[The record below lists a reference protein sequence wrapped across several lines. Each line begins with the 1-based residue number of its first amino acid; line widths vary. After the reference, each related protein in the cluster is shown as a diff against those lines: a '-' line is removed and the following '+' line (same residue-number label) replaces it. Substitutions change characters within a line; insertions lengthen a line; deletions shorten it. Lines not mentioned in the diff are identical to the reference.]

1 VTIKLPLEAE
11 LARLPSRGIPPFH
24 QGGFFMLTQKLLE
37 ELLFHHSS
45 NHEECSM
52 AVLLHV
58 LKELSEKLDRI
69 EALLERRQQVDAKQL
84 KDVQR
89 SMLNKV
95 EKQLRHLEE
104 THTST
109 FTSLSTE
116 LKSVKESLEN
126 ARSKFIG
133 FH

>member
-1 VTIKLPLEAE
+1 
-11 LARLPSRGIPPFH
+11 
-24 QGGFFMLTQKLLE
+24 MLTQKLLE

-45 NHEECSM
+45 NHQECSM
-52 AVLLHV
+52 AVLLHL
-58 LKELSEKLDRI
+58 LKDLSEKLDRV

-84 KDVQR
+84 KNVQR

-95 EKQLRHLEE
+95 EKQFRHLEE

-109 FTSLSTE
+109 LTSLSNE

-133 FH
+133 FY

>member
-1 VTIKLPLEAE
+1 VTIKLPLEVVLWA
-11 LARLPSRGIPPFH
+11 SPFQRQPTSY

-52 AVLLHV
+52 AVVLHL
-58 LKELSEKLDRI
+58 LKELSEKLDRV
-69 EALLERRQQVDAKQL
+69 EALLERRQQVDAKQF

-95 EKQLRHLEE
+95 EKQLRHLDE

-109 FTSLSTE
+109 LTDLSTE
-116 LKSVKESLEN
+116 LKSVKQSLEN

>member
-1 VTIKLPLEAE
+1 
-11 LARLPSRGIPPFH
+11 
-24 QGGFFMLTQKLLE
+24 MLTQKLLE
-37 ELLFHHSS
+37 ELLFHHSL

-58 LKELSEKLDRI
+58 LKDLSEKLDRV
-69 EALLERRQQVDAKQL
+69 EALLEKRQVVEVNQFKN
-84 KDVQR
+84 VQR
-89 SMLNKV
+89 SMLSKV
-95 EKQLRHLEE
+95 EKQLRHIEE
-104 THTST
+104 THSST

-116 LKSVKESLEN
+116 LKSIKQTLET

>member
-1 VTIKLPLEAE
+1 
-11 LARLPSRGIPPFH
+11 
-24 QGGFFMLTQKLLE
+24 MLTQKLLE

-45 NHEECSM
+45 NHEECSI

-58 LKELSEKLDRI
+58 LKDLSEKLDRI

-84 KDVQR
+84 KNVQR

-95 EKQLRHLEE
+95 EKQFRHLEE

-109 FTSLSTE
+109 LTSLSNE

>member
-1 VTIKLPLEAE
+1 
-11 LARLPSRGIPPFH
+11 
-24 QGGFFMLTQKLLE
+24 MLTQKLLE

-52 AVLLHV
+52 AVVLHL
-58 LKELSEKLDRI
+58 LKELSEKLDRV
-69 EALLERRQQVDAKQL
+69 EALLEKHQQVDAKQF

-109 FTSLSTE
+109 LTSLSTE

>member
-1 VTIKLPLEAE
+1 M
-11 LARLPSRGIPPFH
+11 

-45 NHEECSM
+45 NHQECSM
-52 AVLLHV
+52 AVLLHL
-58 LKELSEKLDRI
+58 LKDLSEKLDRV

-84 KDVQR
+84 KNVQR

-95 EKQLRHLEE
+95 EKQFRHLEE

-109 FTSLSTE
+109 LTSLSNE

-133 FH
+133 FY

>member
-1 VTIKLPLEAE
+1 VTIKLPLEVVLWA
-11 LARLPSRGIPPFH
+11 SPFQRQPTSY

-52 AVLLHV
+52 AVVLHLL
-58 LKELSEKLDRI
+58 KDLSEKLDRV

>member
-1 VTIKLPLEAE
+1 MTTKITSGSCTLRVGFQRHTTLN
-11 LARLPSRGIPPFH
+11 

-52 AVLLHV
+52 AVVLHLL
-58 LKELSEKLDRI
+58 KDLSEKLDRV
-69 EALLERRQQVDAKQL
+69 EALLERRQQVDTKQF

-109 FTSLSTE
+109 LTDLSTE
-116 LKSVKESLEN
+116 LKSVKQSLES

>member
-1 VTIKLPLEAE
+1 LTGSLPEVITTL
-11 LARLPSRGIPPFH
+11 S

-52 AVLLHV
+52 AVLLHL
-58 LKELSEKLDRI
+58 LKDLSEKLNRV
-69 EALLERRQQVDAKQL
+69 EALLEKRQLVEVNQFKN
-84 KDVQR
+84 VQR
-89 SMLNKV
+89 SMLSKV
-95 EKQLRHLEE
+95 EKQLRHIEE
-104 THTST
+104 THSST

-116 LKSVKESLEN
+116 LKSIKQTLETT
-126 ARSKFIG
+126 RSKFIG

>member
-11 LARLPSRGIPPFH
+11 LSRVPSRGIPPFH

-52 AVLLHV
+52 VVLLHL
-58 LKELSEKLDRI
+58 LKELSEKLDRV
-69 EALLERRQQVDAKQL
+69 EALLERRQQVDAKQF
-84 KDVQR
+84 KNVQR

-109 FTSLSTE
+109 LTDLSTE
-116 LKSVKESLEN
+116 LKSVKQSLEN